1 MNIEDRLSKPIAV
14 KQLDPLV
21 RPMIYLNG
29 GTNPNIIVV
38 EQPKV
43 DKEVATQEAI
53 TYNEPPPKELVNKLL
68 SDVYSSSEDI
78 KAWAYNEVI
87 PLMLGFEDARNKL
100 SEELVHIFGDQQIS
114 LDIMQR
120 VLSKSLVVKSALFAG
135 EKLGLTQAQIKT
147 VVEVHFNETL
157 ERIRSNRS
165 NTNKA

>member
-1 MNIEDRLSKPIAV
+1 M
-14 KQLDPLV
+14 
-21 RPMIYLNG
+21 
-29 GTNPNIIVV
+29 
-38 EQPKV
+38 
-43 DKEVATQEAI
+43 
-53 TYNEPPPKELVNKLL
+53 NKLL
-68 SDVYSSSEDI
+68 SDVFASSEDI

-135 EKLGLTQAQIKT
+135 ERLGLTQAQIKT